1 MSCEIHNRNNQLSR
15 GVTMTKP
22 FKLAENGEEGF
33 IFASKTFFSRET
45 VLLVADDYAQKYFV
59 SVFPSDE
66 NTVQITLRPKD
77 ELPLSEEV
85 LREVMNHLIDCQVK
99 IDLQK
104 EFGDIRKKIVEYAF
118 APVER

>member
-1 MSCEIHNRNNQLSR
+1 L
-15 GVTMTKP
+15 
-22 FKLAENGEEGF
+22 
-33 IFASKTFFSRET
+33 ASKTFFTREA

-77 ELPLSEEV
+77 ALSLSEEV